1 MKKEKNAARYTKGG
15 KDLLNLTETG
25 SCEKESVLEYLM

>member
-1 MKKEKNAARYTKGG
+1 MRRVTPKGG

-25 SCEKESVLEYLM
+25 SCEEESVLEYLM